1 MIYNYEECSKIL
13 DSFDNTIIREV
24 TPIGYTS
31 LEKIPIR
38 HFTLGNGNKHIVVT
52 ASQHANEIITTTFVI
67 KLMKY
72 LIKNYTFFEDLTI
85 HFIPILNPEGY
96 IVNTSAI
103 RNKISKDL
111 SLTKTKE
118 FCYDFYKRYRIDA
131 LNKNNNIK
139 LHQDLFNDTNHTCIG
154 NKYKILTDSVQDIL
168 SNHPVGS
175 IIDWASNG
183 NGIDLNSNSINKK
196 VSSYEYNKQN
206 QYNNIRLD
214 IPSPIGYPGFTN
226 TFDFQEEIEITALK
240 NLLKELN
247 KNNNL
252 LGYLNYHSIG
262 GLIYQRPEDNNN
274 LFSIAYNYLLSKF
287 YQENTIKNGN
297 KYDIIAKKSDK
308 ITSVNDDLRIKYPG
322 NLLIELSP
330 MMGNPIGVFGDI
342 NNFNNT
348 IECNIS
354 SFIYTMKNIKTI
366 YNTSTK
372 LVSKNTDIDSYY
384 PTIDRTYENIKKKKL
399 VK

>member
-24 TPIGYTS
+24 TPIGYTN

-38 HFTLGNGNKHIVVT
+38 HFTLGNGNKHIIVT
-52 ASQHANEIITTTFVI
+52 ASQHSNEIITTTFVI

-72 LIKNYTFFEDLTI
+72 LIENYIFFDDLTI

-103 RNKISKDL
+103 RNRVSKDL
-111 SLTKTKE
+111 SLAKTTE

-131 LNKNNNIK
+131 LNKKNDIK
-139 LHQDLFNDTNHTCIG
+139 LHQDLFSDTDHTCID

-168 SNHPVGS
+168 SNHPKGS

-196 VSSYEYNKQN
+196 VSLYEYNKQN

-214 IPSPIGYPGFTN
+214 IPSPIGYPGLTN
-226 TFDFQEEIEITALK
+226 KIDFEEEIEITALR

-247 KNNNL
+247 QNNNL

-262 GLIYQRPEDNNN
+262 GLIYQRPENNNN

-297 KYDIIAKKSDK
+297 KYDIITKSSNI

-330 MMGNPIGVFGDI
+330 MMGNPLGVFGDI

-348 IECNIS
+348 IKCNIN

-372 LVSKNTDIDSYY
+372 LVSKNTDINSYY
-384 PTIDRTYENIKKKKL
+384 STIDRTYENIKKKKL